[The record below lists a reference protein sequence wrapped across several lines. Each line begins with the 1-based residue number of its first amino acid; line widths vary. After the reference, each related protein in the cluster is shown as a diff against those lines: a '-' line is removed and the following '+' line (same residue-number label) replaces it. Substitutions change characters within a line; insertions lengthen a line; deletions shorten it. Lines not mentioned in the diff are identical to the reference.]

1 MLRQKN
7 VKHII
12 LYTVLI
18 STIGYL
24 FIQNRTLYTKID
36 AADSLLK
43 KSLPIINSYNRSLMS
58 DVKDIKSNFDSNFKV
73 KFVKSFNKIDNIN
86 NNCNSY
92 HEMILN

>member
-12 LYTVLI
+12 LDTVLI

-24 FIQNRTLYTKID
+24 FIQNRTLYTKKD

-43 KSLPIINSYNRSLMS
+43 KSLPIINSYNRRLMS
-58 DVKDIKSNFDSNFKV
+58 DIKDIKSNFSTCSQD
-73 KFVKSFNKIDNIN
+73 
-86 NNCNSY
+86 CT
-92 HEMILN
+92 ILYKEQLY